1 MRYAARALSFVF
13 LSGLICSTVMRDKWS
28 VKFVDAAAK
37 AGLSAA
43 NVSGD
48 VVNKKYILEMNGSG
62 VAFIDFNRDGFV
74 DIFLVNGTQLGR
86 PAGAPEP
93 VSHLYRNNGD
103 GTFTDVTRE
112 AGIAGSGWGQGACV
126 ADMDNDGYDDIFV
139 TYYGKN
145 RLYRNNGN
153 GTFTDIAERA
163 GVAGTDGRWNSGC
176 AFLDYDRD
184 GKVDLFVANYV
195 DLGPNF
201 SNVPKPGSGE
211 YCQYKGIPV
220 ACGPR
225 GLPAAVN
232 YLYHNNGDGTF
243 TGVSASSGIR
253 ATEGHYALGVLTLD
267 YDNDGW
273 PDIYVACDSA
283 ASILY
288 HNKRNGTFED
298 AGIASGLAYNEDG
311 EAQAGM
317 GVAALDYDHDG
328 FLDVVKTNFSDDS
341 PNLYHN
347 NGDGTFS
354 DRVFQAGMG
363 RLRNLLGWGVVAA
376 DFDNDGWTDILMAN
390 GHLTPEIDTAKSDS
404 SYRQRKLL
412 CRNLRDGR
420 FEDVTLGSGMDATGL
435 HSSRGAAAADL
446 YNDGRISV
454 VVNELHEKPSLL
466 VPAAPAPNHWIGVQ
480 LVGTK
485 SNRDGIGA
493 RVELEAGG
501 LRQIDEV
508 RSGGS
513 YLSQSDLRLHFGL
526 GAATRVSRITVRWP
540 SGTVDRVSG
549 IPADR
554 QVVIAEGL
562 ESWRNR
568 K

>member
-1 MRYAARALSFVF
+1 MRLLPLAPLA
-13 LSGLICSTVMRDKWS
+13 GLLCATV
-28 VKFVDAAAK
+28 VKDTWPVRFTDAAAK
-37 AGLSAA
+37 AGLAA
-43 NVSGD
+43 VNISGD
-48 VVNKKYILEMNGSG
+48 TTNKKYILEMNGSG
-62 VAFIDFNRDGFV
+62 VAFIDYNRDGYVDLFV
-74 DIFLVNGTQLGR
+74 VNGTRLDR
-86 PAGAPEP
+86 SAGTQGP
-93 VSHLYRNNGD
+93 VSH
-103 GTFTDVTRE
+103 
-112 AGIAGSGWGQGACV
+112 
-126 ADMDNDGYDDIFV
+126 
-139 TYYGKN
+139 
-145 RLYRNNGN
+145 LYRNNGN
-153 GTFTDIAERA
+153 GTFTDVTVEAGLTHSGWGQGACVADFDNDGYDDLFVTYYGKNQLYHNNGNGTFTEVADRA
-163 GVAGTDGRWNSGC
+163 GVAGAEGRWNSGC

-211 YCQYKGIPV
+211 FCQYKGIPI

-225 GLPAAVN
+225 GLPVAVN

-243 TGVSASSGIR
+243 TDVSAASGIR
-253 ATEGHYALGVLTLD
+253 NTSGHYALGVLTFD

-288 HNKRNGTFED
+288 HNRRDGTFQD
-298 AGIASGLAYNEDG
+298 AGIPSGLAYSDDG

-317 GVAALDYDHDG
+317 GVAAFDYDHDG

-354 DRVFQAGMG
+354 DRVFQAGLG
-363 RLRNLLGWGVVAA
+363 RLRNFLGWGVVAA
-376 DFDNDGWTDILMAN
+376 DFDNDGWADIFMVN
-390 GHLTPEIDTAKSDS
+390 GHLTPEIDTARSDS
-404 SYRQRKLL
+404 SYRQNKLL
-412 CRNLRDGR
+412 YRNLRNGR
-420 FEDVTLGSGMDATGL
+420 FEDVTPVAGAGLAGL

-446 YNDGRISV
+446 YNDGRLAV
-454 VVNELHEKPSLL
+454 ATNELHEKPSLL
-466 VPAAPAPNHWIGVQ
+466 VPEGPAANHWLGIQ
-480 LVGTK
+480 LTGTK

-493 RVELEAGG
+493 RVEVVARA

-526 GAATRVSRITVRWP
+526 SEATRVDRLTIRWP
-540 SGTVDRVSG
+540 SGLVDTINS

-554 QVVIAEGL
+554 HIFVEEG
-562 ESWRNR
+562 SGTCR
-568 K
+568 KKR

>member
-1 MRYAARALSFVF
+1 MRNAARLLPLIF
-13 LSGLICSTVMRDKWS
+13 LTGLVCATAVREKWP
-28 VKFVDAAAK
+28 VKFADTAAK
-37 AGLSAA
+37 AGLDAA

-62 VAFIDFNRDGFV
+62 AAFIDYNRDGLA
-74 DIFLVNGTQLGR
+74 DIFLVNGTQLVQ
-86 PAGAPEP
+86 PAGTPKP

-112 AGIAGSGWGQGACV
+112 AGLTASGWGQGACV
-126 ADMDNDGYDDIFV
+126 ADVDNDGFDDIFV

-145 RLYRNNGN
+145 RLYHNNRN
-153 GTFTDIAERA
+153 GTFTEIAEQA
-163 GVAGTDGRWNSGC
+163 GVAGAGGRWNSGC
-176 AFLDYDRD
+176 AFIDYDRD

-195 DLGPNF
+195 DLGPDF
-201 SNVPKPGSGE
+201 SRVPKPGSGE
-211 YCQYKGIPV
+211 YCQYKGIPI

-225 GLPAAVN
+225 GLPPAVN

-243 TGVSASSGIR
+243 TDVSASSGIR
-253 ATEGHYALGVLTLD
+253 ATDGHYALGVLTLD

-288 HNKRNGTFED
+288 HNKRDGTFED

-363 RLRNLLGWGVVAA
+363 RLRNLLGWGIVAA
-376 DFDNDGWTDILMAN
+376 DFDNDGWADILMVN

-412 CRNLRDGR
+412 YRNLRDGR
-420 FEDVTLGSGMDATGL
+420 FEDVTLTSSVDAAGL

-466 VPAAPAPNHWIGVQ
+466 VPEAPAPNHWIGIQ
-480 LVGTK
+480 LVGTR

-493 RVELEAGG
+493 RVEVEAGG
-501 LRQIDEV
+501 SRQIDEV

-526 GAATRVSRITVRWP
+526 GAAARVSRITIRWP
-540 SGTVDRVSG
+540 SGAVDRLSG

-554 QVVIAEGL
+554 HVVIEEGSQ
-562 ESWRNR
+562 SWRNR

>member
-1 MRYAARALSFVF
+1 MPRPWLWLPLIF
-13 LSGLICSTVMRDKWS
+13 LAGLVCATVTREKWA
-28 VKFVDAAAK
+28 VRFVDTAAK
-37 AGLSAA
+37 AGLTVV
-43 NVSGD
+43 NVSGEIAS
-48 VVNKKYILEMNGSG
+48 KKYILEMNGSG
-62 VAFIDFNRDGFV
+62 LAFIDYNRDGYV
-74 DIFLVNGTQLGR
+74 DLFLVNGTRLAPGS
-86 PAGAPEP
+86 GATEP
-93 VSHLYRNNGD
+93 TGHLYRNNGD

-112 AGIAGSGWGQGACV
+112 AGLAQTGWGQGACV
-126 ADMDNDGYDDIFV
+126 ADFDNDGWDDLFV
-139 TYYGKN
+139 TYYGVN
-145 RLYRNNGN
+145 RLYHNNGN
-153 GTFTDIAERA
+153 GTFTDVAERA
-163 GVAGTDGRWNSGC
+163 GVAGADGRWNSGC

-195 DLGPNF
+195 DLGPGF
-201 SNVPKPGSGE
+201 SNVPNPGSGE
-211 YCQYKGIPV
+211 FCQYKGIPI

-225 GLPAAVN
+225 GLPRAVN
-232 YLYHNNGDGTF
+232 YLYHSNGDGTF
-243 TGVSASSGIR
+243 TDVSQTAGIR
-253 ATEGHYALGVLTLD
+253 ATDGHYALGVLTFD

-298 AGIASGLAYNEDG
+298 AGIASGLAYNDDG

-354 DRVFQAGMG
+354 DRVFQAGLG
-363 RLRNLLGWGVVAA
+363 RLRNFLGWGVVAA
-376 DFDNDGWTDILMAN
+376 DFDNDGWTDILMVN
-390 GHLTPEIDTAKSDS
+390 GHLTPEIDTARSDS

-412 CRNLRDGR
+412 YRNLRDGR
-420 FEDVTLGSGMDATGL
+420 FEDVTLASGMDAVGL

-446 YNDGRISV
+446 YNDGRLAVATS
-454 VVNELHEKPSLL
+454 ELHETPSLL
-466 VPAAPAPNHWIGVQ
+466 VPEGPAANHWLGIQ
-480 LVGTK
+480 LTGTK

-493 RVELEAGG
+493 RVEVLARA

-526 GAATRVSRITVRWP
+526 GEATRVDRLTVRWP
-540 SGTVDRVSG
+540 SGLMDTINN

-554 QVVIAEGL
+554 HIVVEEG
-562 ESWRNR
+562 SGTWRKSR
-568 K
+568 